1 MATKGNI
8 MSNWNEAIESIDRIN
23 NKLDLILELVS
34 AQKANDSKRV
44 DEVCKKLDAL
54 KRIVARG

>member
-1 MATKGNI
+1 VATKGNI

-23 NKLDLILELVS
+23 NKLDLILELVN

-44 DEVCKKLDAL
+44 DEVCKQLDAL

>member
-1 MATKGNI
+1 

-23 NKLDLILELVS
+23 NKLDLILELVN

-44 DEVCKKLDAL
+44 DEVCKQLDAL